1 MTNKEKAMMIL
12 DNLDK
17 VITVDWNFR
26 GFYLKAIEQ
35 GLIEIQ
41 KQEELEKA

>member
-1 MTNKEKAMMIL
+1 MKTKEKAMTIL

-26 GFYLKAIEQ
+26 EFYLKAIEQ
-35 GLIEIQ
+35 GLMEIQ
-41 KQEELEKA
+41 KQEKLEKV